1 MENTIQTQMTESSH
15 SDLGK
20 TKTYKQKEIEE
31 RLTPEQRDLIYKLM
45 HPEGDPYGNARD
57 LGFYC
62 EQCG

>member
-1 MENTIQTQMTESSH
+1 MTQQNHASSPAEGNG
-15 SDLGK
+15 S
-20 TKTYKQKEIEE
+20 KTYDQAEIEA
-31 RLTPEQRDLIYKLM
+31 RLSQDQRDLIYKLM

>member
-1 MENTIQTQMTESSH
+1 MTTRPDKSST
-15 SDLGK
+15 SSIPTSK
-20 TKTYKQKEIEE
+20 AYAQEEIEE
-31 RLTPEQRDLIYKLM
+31 RLSQEQRDLIYKLM